1 MMTSAI
7 PPVSTK
13 VKEILERVAR
23 FLEGEVFPLEEATRG
38 QSWEA
43 IEPRLE
49 KKRDQ
54 VRALGLWTPQI
65 PEKWGGLGLSLLEFG
80 QVSELLG
87 RSPFGHFLFN
97 CQAPDAGNM
106 EVLMEHGTPEQQ
118 ERWLRPLLAG
128 QIRSCFSMTEPE
140 NAGSNP
146 LMLDTTAVAE
156 GDAYVINGHKWFTT
170 AADGAAFAIVMC
182 VTSPEAESP
191 YLRASQIIV
200 PTGTPGFRLVRN
212 VPIMG
217 EEGSGYLS
225 HGEIRYEDCRVPRTH
240 LLGAE
245 GGGFVIAQQR
255 LGPGRIHHCMRWI
268 GICERAF
275 DLMCR
280 RAATRE
286 LSPGKPLAYQQT
298 IQNWIAESR
307 AEINASR
314 LMVLEAARK
323 IDAEGDYAAKVEISL
338 IKFYVAGV
346 LQRVLDRAIQV
357 HGALGITE
365 DTPLSFWFRHE
376 RGARIYDG
384 ADEVHKSRVA
394 REILKGY
401 GLRRR
406 EQGGRATH

>member
-1 MMTSAI
+1 MTKPPL
-7 PPVSTK
+7 PPVSDR
-13 VKEILERVAR
+13 VKDVLERAGR
-23 FLEGEVFPLEEATRG
+23 FLEEEVIPLEAELRG
-38 QSWEA
+38 RPWAA
-43 IEPRLE
+43 IEPRLYE
-49 KKRDQ
+49 MRRQ
-54 VRALGLWTPQI
+54 VRARGLWLPQI
-65 PEKWGGLGLSLLEFG
+65 PEEWGGLGLSLLEFA

-106 EVLMEHGTPEQQ
+106 EILIEHGTREQQ
-118 ERWLRPLLAG
+118 DRWLRPLLAG
-128 QIRSCFSMTEPE
+128 KIRSCFSMTEPE
-140 NAGSNP
+140 YAGSNP
-146 LMLDTTAVAE
+146 LMMGTTAVLE
-156 GDAYVINGHKWFTT
+156 GDEYVLNGHKWFTT

-182 VTSPEAESP
+182 VTEPAAGNP
-191 YLRASQIIV
+191 YRRASQLIV
-200 PTGTPGFRLVRN
+200 PTETAGFDLVRN

-217 EEGSGYLS
+217 EEGAGYLS
-225 HGEIRYEDCRVPRTH
+225 HGEIRYHNCRVPRSN
-240 LLGAE
+240 LLGAA

-286 LSPGKPLAYQQT
+286 LAPGKPLGYKQT
-298 IQNWIAESR
+298 VQNWIAESR

-314 LMVLEAARK
+314 LLVLEAARK
-323 IDAEGDYAAKVEISL
+323 MDAEGDYAAKVEISL

-384 ADEVHKSRVA
+384 PDEVHKSRVA
-394 REILKGY
+394 REVLKAY
-401 GLRRR
+401 GLQRK
-406 EQGGRATH
+406 G